1 MGRLNDVRD
10 YWDTHHL
17 GTQFLEKDDLVPG
30 TKEYFVEFD
39 KSMERWEYKNEL
51 MDWLAEK
58 YPNGKS
64 LEVGCGLGQDLTKFA
79 RRGFQVTGIDLAKSV
94 AQMAA
99 LHLQAYDLSGN
110 VMQGNAQDLA
120 FPDDTFDV
128 VYSMGVL
135 QHTPDIQEAINEIH
149 RVVKPGGMAVVV
161 VYYRYSWFNLLSKVA
176 SVNVEFEDKDP
187 PIINTYSRR
196 GLRGFFKQYSSAEVT
211 LEYLYPKPTPRTG
224 FLAGLYNNVFVKGIR
239 IVPQFIMRNFG
250 WHAVVK
256 AVK

>member
-1 MGRLNDVRD
+1 LSKLNEVQD
-10 YWDTHHL
+10 YWDSHHL
-17 GTQFLEKDDLVPG
+17 GTQFLESDQHAPG

-39 KSMERWEYKNEL
+39 NSMERWEYKNRL
-51 MDWLAEK
+51 MDWLAQK

-79 RRGFQVTGIDLAKSV
+79 QRGFRVTGLDLAKSV

-99 LHLQAYDLSGN
+99 LHLEAYGLSGN
-110 VMQGNAQDLA
+110 VLQGNAQELA
-120 FPDDTFDV
+120 FPDNTFDV

-135 QHTPDIQEAINEIH
+135 QHTPDIQQAINEIL
-149 RVVKPGGMAVVV
+149 RVLKPGGMAVVV
-161 VYYRYSWFNLLSKVA
+161 VYHRYSWFNLLSKIA
-176 SVNVEFEDKDP
+176 SVNVEFEDGDP

-196 GLRGFFKQYSSAEVT
+196 ELHRFFSGYSDAEVD
-211 LEYLYPKPTPRTG
+211 LEYLYPKPTPRKG
-224 FLAGLYNNVFVKGIR
+224 FLPFFYNQVFVNGIR

-250 WHAVVK
+250 WHAVAK